1 MAGQHGNNLAGRNSD
16 PGRRPEKEWQKIGIV
31 TAYVGRQYIKFDF
44 RELFLAALFLK

>member
-1 MAGQHGNNLAGRNSD
+1 MRRRQYIVTAYVGRQN
-16 PGRRPEKEWQKIGIV
+16 IV